1 MIDAAIYKQVMGSF
15 PSGVTVITT
24 LDDNGQIVGLT
35 ASAFS
40 SLSMD
45 PALVLFCPNYSSDS
59 YPVLI
64 KNKRFAIHVLS
75 GGQQSE
81 AYAFA
86 RKGKDK
92 AQGIEWT
99 LSELGNPIL
108 ANATAVIEC
117 ELWREY
123 EGGDHA
129 IMVGAV
135 KNLIVPQQ
143 TAAPLV
149 TLPMKTSSAARLVEP
164 TTIFPCVLDVS
175 RGWGSETSGIFA
187 AELGDA
193 FIADPQRGGVHVYT
207 LGQHQAARG
216 LQP

>member
-24 LDDNGQIVGLT
+24 LDDDGQVVGLT

-75 GGQQSE
+75 GGQQNE

-92 AQGIEWT
+92 AQGLEWT
-99 LSELGNPIL
+99 LSALGNPIL

-129 IMVGAV
+129 IMVGSV
-135 KNLIVPQQ
+135 KNLIVPRHN
-143 TAAPLV
+143 TGPLV
-149 TLPMKTSSAARLVEP
+149 YCHGKMGALPALA
-164 TTIFPCVLDVS
+164 
-175 RGWGSETSGIFA
+175 
-187 AELGDA
+187 
-193 FIADPQRGGVHVYT
+193 
-207 LGQHQAARG
+207 
-216 LQP
+216 

>member
-1 MIDAAIYKQVMGSF
+1 
-15 PSGVTVITT
+15 
-24 LDDNGQIVGLT
+24 
-35 ASAFS
+35 
-40 SLSMD
+40 MD

-129 IMVGAV
+129 IMVGGEEPDRAPAERRATGV
-135 KNLIVPQQ
+135 LPRQDGRIAHAGLGH
-143 TAAPLV
+143 TAN
-149 TLPMKTSSAARLVEP
+149 
-164 TTIFPCVLDVS
+164 
-175 RGWGSETSGIFA
+175 
-187 AELGDA
+187 
-193 FIADPQRGGVHVYT
+193 RGGAST
-207 LGQHQAARG
+207 RSGAEAADQLIQRLRQRRQLLRIRAWRRPG
-216 LQP
+216 SPPTAHPRESG

>member
-1 MIDAAIYKQVMGSF
+1 MIDANAYKQVMGSF

-24 LDDNGQIVGLT
+24 LDDDGEIVGMT

-64 KNKRFAIHVLS
+64 KNKRFAIHLLS
-75 GGQQSE
+75 AEQQSE

-92 AQGIEWT
+92 AQGIDWT
-99 LSELGNPIL
+99 LSELGNPL
-108 ANATAVIEC
+108 LSNATAIIEC

-129 IMVGAV
+129 ILVGAV

-143 TAAPLV
+143 QGV
-149 TLPMKTSSAARLVEP
+149 PM
-164 TTIFPCVLDVS
+164 IYC
-175 RGWGSETSGIFA
+175 RGKMGALQAFA
-187 AELGDA
+187 
-193 FIADPQRGGVHVYT
+193 
-207 LGQHQAARG
+207 
-216 LQP
+216 

>member
-24 LDDNGQIVGLT
+24 LDEDGQIVGLT

-64 KNKRFAIHVLS
+64 RNKRFAIHVLS

-92 AQGIEWT
+92 GPGDRVDAQRVGQPDP
-99 LSELGNPIL
+99 GQ
-108 ANATAVIEC
+108 
-117 ELWREY
+117 RH
-123 EGGDHA
+123 GGHR
-129 IMVGAV
+129 MRVV
-135 KNLIVPQQ
+135 
-143 TAAPLV
+143 
-149 TLPMKTSSAARLVEP
+149 AR
-164 TTIFPCVLDVS
+164 I
-175 RGWGSETSGIFA
+175 
-187 AELGDA
+187 
-193 FIADPQRGGVHVYT
+193 
-207 LGQHQAARG
+207 
-216 LQP
+216 

>member
-1 MIDAAIYKQVMGSF
+1 MIDTNAYKQVMGSF

-24 LDDNGQIVGLT
+24 LDDDGQIVGLT

-64 KNKRFAIHVLS
+64 KSKRFAIHLLS
-75 GGQQSE
+75 AEQRDE

-86 RKGKDK
+86 KKGKDK
-92 AQGIEWT
+92 AQGIDWT
-99 LSELGNPIL
+99 LSDLGNPIL
-108 ANATAVIEC
+108 ANATAIIEC

-129 IMVGAV
+129 ILVGAV
-135 KNLIVPQQ
+135 KNLIVPEQD
-143 TAAPLV
+143 V
-149 TLPMKTSSAARLVEP
+149 IPM
-164 TTIFPCVLDVS
+164 IYC
-175 RGWGSETSGIFA
+175 RGKMGALQAFA
-187 AELGDA
+187 
-193 FIADPQRGGVHVYT
+193 
-207 LGQHQAARG
+207 
-216 LQP
+216 

>member
-24 LDDNGQIVGLT
+24 LDDDGQIVGLT

-81 AYAFA
+81 ALHSPAKA
-86 RKGKDK
+86 KTRRKASNG
-92 AQGIEWT
+92 
-99 LSELGNPIL
+99 P
-108 ANATAVIEC
+108 
-117 ELWREY
+117 
-123 EGGDHA
+123 
-129 IMVGAV
+129 
-135 KNLIVPQQ
+135 
-143 TAAPLV
+143 
-149 TLPMKTSSAARLVEP
+149 
-164 TTIFPCVLDVS
+164 
-175 RGWGSETSGIFA
+175 
-187 AELGDA
+187 
-193 FIADPQRGGVHVYT
+193 
-207 LGQHQAARG
+207 
-216 LQP
+216 

>member
-1 MIDAAIYKQVMGSF
+1 MIDPAVYKQVMGSF

-24 LDDNGQIVGLT
+24 LNDEGEIVGLT

-59 YPVLI
+59 YPSLI
-64 KNKRFAIHVLS
+64 ARKKFAIHLLTAE
-75 GGQQSE
+75 QKQE

-86 RKGKDK
+86 SKGKDK
-92 AQGIEWT
+92 ARGIEWR
-99 LSELGNPIL
+99 LSELGNPL
-108 ANATAVIEC
+108 LSNATAIIEC

-135 KNLIVPQQ
+135 KNLIVPPQQ
-143 TAAPLV
+143 VAPMIYCHGKMGA
-149 TLPMKTSSAARLVEP
+149 LPA
-164 TTIFPCVLDVS
+164 
-175 RGWGSETSGIFA
+175 FA
-187 AELGDA
+187 
-193 FIADPQRGGVHVYT
+193 
-207 LGQHQAARG
+207 
-216 LQP
+216 

>member
-24 LDDNGQIVGLT
+24 LDDEGQIVGLT

-75 GGQQSE
+75 GGQQTE

-86 RKGKDK
+86 RKGIGFGLLPTGKHMNGK
-92 AQGIEWT
+92 ALVLDQHR
-99 LSELGNPIL
+99 
-108 ANATAVIEC
+108 V
-117 ELWREY
+117 R
-123 EGGDHA
+123 
-129 IMVGAV
+129 VGAV
-135 KNLIVPQQ
+135 V
-143 TAAPLV
+143 
-149 TLPMKTSSAARLVEP
+149 
-164 TTIFPCVLDVS
+164 
-175 RGWGSETSGIFA
+175 G
-187 AELGDA
+187 AE
-193 FIADPQRGGVHVYT
+193 
-207 LGQHQAARG
+207 QHQGRVHG
-216 LQP
+216 Q

>member
-1 MIDAAIYKQVMGSF
+1 MIDTNAYKQVMGSF

-24 LDDNGQIVGLT
+24 LDDDGQVVGLT

-64 KNKRFAIHVLS
+64 RNKRFAIHLLS
-75 GGQQSE
+75 ADQRDE

-86 RKGKDK
+86 KKGKDK
-92 AQGIEWT
+92 AQGIDWT
-99 LSELGNPIL
+99 LSELGNPLL
-108 ANATAVIEC
+108 ADATAIIEC

-129 IMVGAV
+129 ILVGAV
-135 KNLIVPQQ
+135 KNLIVPEQE
-143 TAAPLV
+143 V
-149 TLPMKTSSAARLVEP
+149 VPM
-164 TTIFPCVLDVS
+164 IYC
-175 RGWGSETSGIFA
+175 RGKMGALQAFA
-187 AELGDA
+187 
-193 FIADPQRGGVHVYT
+193 
-207 LGQHQAARG
+207 
-216 LQP
+216 

>member
-1 MIDAAIYKQVMGSF
+1 MIDPNVYKNVMGSF

-24 LDDNGQIVGLT
+24 LDDDGQVVGLT

-40 SLSMD
+40 ALSLE

-64 KNKRFAIHVLS
+64 KNKRFAIHLLGS
-75 GGQQSE
+75 EQKAE

-92 AQGIEWT
+92 ADGIEWT
-99 LSELGNPIL
+99 LSELGNPL
-108 ANATAVIEC
+108 LNGATAIIEC

-135 KNLIVPQQ
+135 KNLILPKQPVAPMVYCLGKMGAL
-143 TAAPLV
+143 TAA
-149 TLPMKTSSAARLVEP
+149 
-164 TTIFPCVLDVS
+164 
-175 RGWGSETSGIFA
+175 
-187 AELGDA
+187 
-193 FIADPQRGGVHVYT
+193 
-207 LGQHQAARG
+207 
-216 LQP
+216 

>member
-1 MIDAAIYKQVMGSF
+1 MIDASTYKQVMGSF

-24 LDDNGQIVGLT
+24 LDDNGGLVGMT

-59 YPVLI
+59 YPALI
-64 KNKRFAIHVLS
+64 KRKRFAIHLLS
-75 GGQQSE
+75 AEQQGE

-86 RKGKDK
+86 RKGSDK

-108 ANATAVIEC
+108 SKATAIIEC

-129 IMVGAV
+129 ILVGAV

-143 TAAPLV
+143 EV
-149 TLPMKTSSAARLVEP
+149 IPMVY
-164 TTIFPCVLDVS
+164 C
-175 RGWGSETSGIFA
+175 RGKMGALQAFA
-187 AELGDA
+187 
-193 FIADPQRGGVHVYT
+193 
-207 LGQHQAARG
+207 
-216 LQP
+216 